1 MFNVL
6 ADMPSTVADWMVPR
20 VRGAST
26 LPVRRGSEAKAAT
39 YRKFLTPTSAVLRF
53 LCVPLGMSKNRLV
66 DMDTGVVKAPEVGT
80 PSTVTVKSSPGA
92 ASEAA
97 SKEE

>member
-6 ADMPSTVADWMVPR
+6 ADMPSTVAAWMVPR
-20 VRGAST
+20 IRGASA

-53 LCVPLGMSKNRLV
+53 LGVPLGLSKNRLV
-66 DMDTGVVKAPEVGT
+66 DTDSGVVKAPELGT
-80 PSTVTVKSSPGA
+80 PSAVTVKASPSA
-92 ASEAA
+92 AAGTA
-97 SKEE
+97 SKDE